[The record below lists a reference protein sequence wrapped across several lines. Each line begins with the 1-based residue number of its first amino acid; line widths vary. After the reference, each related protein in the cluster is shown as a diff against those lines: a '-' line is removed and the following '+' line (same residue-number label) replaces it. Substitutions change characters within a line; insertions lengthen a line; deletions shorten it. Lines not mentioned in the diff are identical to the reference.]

1 MGTAK
6 LKKEHLSNDSSRMSK
21 ATKRKHVTKE
31 AVDDYF
37 VPEGDEEIV
46 KIFAPR
52 GNNLHE
58 VENASGHRYLVSMPT
73 KFRKNI
79 WVKRGD
85 FVVTV
90 PIKEGNKVQGE
101 IVYILL
107 AKQIKY
113 LKDEKLWP
121 EEFSQQEAGPG
132 LPESEKEEK
141 SSDEIKANGNVGEDR
156 CKDNEDSDSESESSD
171 DELFENPNHRPVY
184 YMEETSEEETSE
196 DEDEASE
203 DDSDVDG
210 AGGGEKVVGSS
221 PTSNEGSELGEG

>member
-1 MGTAK
+1 
-6 LKKEHLSNDSSRMSK
+6 MSK

-46 KIFAPR
+46 KIFASR

-58 VENASGHRYLVSMPT
+58 VENASGHHFLVSMPT

-101 IVYILL
+101 IIYILL

-121 EEFSQQEAGPG
+121 KEFLPQESGQG
-132 LPESEKEEK
+132 MPEATSGE
-141 SSDEIKANGNVGEDR
+141 SDAPKVNGNQGCADMNKEHDDDVS
-156 CKDNEDSDSESESSD
+156 DSDNESSD

-184 YMEETSEEETSE
+184 YMEDTSDEEETSEEESSE
-196 DEDEASE
+196 EAC
-203 DDSDVDG
+203 DDGDVVNDG
-210 AGGGEKVVGSS
+210 ESS
-221 PTSNEGSELGEG
+221 VLNVSNDNDLNEGVARVKLK

>member
-1 MGTAK
+1 
-6 LKKEHLSNDSSRMSK
+6 MSK

-46 KIFAPR
+46 KIFASR

-58 VENASGHRYLVSMPT
+58 VENARGVRYLVSMPT
-73 KFRKNI
+73 KFRRNI

-85 FVVTV
+85 FVVTE

-113 LKDEKLWP
+113 LKNEKLWP
-121 EEFSQQEAGPG
+121 KEFDPQDTQQ
-132 LPESEKEEK
+132 SEQQT
-141 SSDEIKANGNVGEDR
+141 STTANGVKSEVDSNGNSCVNGNEQSNGKFNGNGNGVD
-156 CKDNEDSDSESESSD
+156 EDSDSESSD
-171 DELFENPNHRPVY
+171 DDDGLFENPNHRPVY
-184 YMEETSEEETSE
+184 YMDESSEEDSSEGESEEEQEEPSQ
-196 DEDEASE
+196 
-203 DDSDVDG
+203 
-210 AGGGEKVVGSS
+210 
-221 PTSNEGSELGEG
+221 TSNNLTEYELEEGIAKVKLK

>member
-1 MGTAK
+1 
-6 LKKEHLSNDSSRMSK
+6 MSK

-46 KIFAPR
+46 KIFASR

-58 VENASGHRYLVSMPT
+58 VENAQGERYLVSMPT
-73 KFRKNI
+73 KFRRNI

-85 FVVTV
+85 FVVTE

-113 LKDEKLWP
+113 LKNEKLWP
-121 EEFSQQEAGPG
+121 KEFDIQDLQQPQQQTDA
-132 LPESEKEEK
+132 EK
-141 SSDEIKANGNVGEDR
+141 STLLDSNGNSCLNENDSVEADAQSESHVDGNNSDENN
-156 CKDNEDSDSESESSD
+156 DNDSDSESSD
-171 DELFENPNHRPVY
+171 NDDDLFVNPNHRPVY
-184 YMEETSEEETSE
+184 YMDESSEEESSE
-196 DEDEASE
+196 DESE
-203 DDSDVDG
+203 EEEEEEDS
-210 AGGGEKVVGSS
+210 SL
-221 PTSNEGSELGEG
+221 TSNSHTEYKLEEGIAKVKLK

>member
-1 MGTAK
+1 
-6 LKKEHLSNDSSRMSK
+6 MSK

-31 AVDDYF
+31 ATDDYF

-46 KIFAPR
+46 KIFASR

-58 VENASGHRYLVSMPT
+58 VENASGHHYLVSMPT

-121 EEFSQQEAGPG
+121 QEF
-132 LPESEKEEK
+132 LPEEPCLGLSGATNGK
-141 SSDEIKANGNVGEDR
+141 SKVEPKVNGNQSCVDVNNEL
-156 CKDNEDSDSESESSD
+156 KDEHSDVESESTD
-171 DELFENPNHRPVY
+171 DELFVNPNHRPVY
-184 YMEETSEEETSE
+184 YMDDTSEEESSE
-196 DEDEASE
+196 GESNGEGCDDDGNGSGNGSDEERLSGSNNTM
-203 DDSDVDG
+203 SDL
-210 AGGGEKVVGSS
+210 
-221 PTSNEGSELGEG
+221 NEGIARVKLK

>member
-1 MGTAK
+1 
-6 LKKEHLSNDSSRMSK
+6 MSK

-37 VPEGDEEIV
+37 IPEGDEEIV
-46 KIFAPR
+46 KIFASR

-58 VENASGHRYLVSMPT
+58 VENASGEHYLVSMPN

-113 LKDEKLWP
+113 LKDEKHWP
-121 EEFSQQEAGPG
+121 EEFSLPHEQKDKVTEASHGSDYKHQHSNNG
-132 LPESEKEEK
+132 ADCDVESEV
-141 SSDEIKANGNVGEDR
+141 SSSEDE
-156 CKDNEDSDSESESSD
+156 D
-171 DELFENPNHRPVY
+171 DLPPNPNHRPVY
-184 YMEETSEEETSE
+184 YMEDTSDEETTDEE
-196 DEDEASE
+196 DANAEVHDEVEPGDINKNNTIASN
-203 DDSDVDG
+203 VDQVEEG
-210 AGGGEKVVGSS
+210 IAKVKLKVSQ
-221 PTSNEGSELGEG
+221 PANM

>member
-1 MGTAK
+1 
-6 LKKEHLSNDSSRMSK
+6 MSK

-46 KIFAPR
+46 KIFASR

-121 EEFSQQEAGPG
+121 VEFAPQVQGPG
-132 LPESEKEEK
+132 IPDIKSEKSKTEPTV
-141 SSDEIKANGNVGEDR
+141 NGNQDSENIEPQAVD
-156 CKDNEDSDSESESSD
+156 EDSESDSESSD
-171 DELFENPNHRPVY
+171 DDLFENPNHRPVHY
-184 YMEETSEEETSE
+184 VDDSSSEEEESSGEESE
-196 DEDEASE
+196 EGEE
-203 DDSDVDG
+203 CVDDADG
-210 AGGGEKVVGSS
+210 GNNEEKGATWNNSTEYVL
-221 PTSNEGSELGEG
+221 NEGIAKVKLK

>member
-1 MGTAK
+1 
-6 LKKEHLSNDSSRMSK
+6 MSK

-46 KIFAPR
+46 KIFSSR

-73 KFRKNI
+73 KFRRNI

-85 FVVTV
+85 FVVTI

-121 EEFSQQEAGPG
+121 KEFSQEAGADI
-132 LPESEKEEK
+132 PENKKDEK
-141 SSDEIKANGNVGEDR
+141 SSTELKVNGNEGSEDV
-156 CKDNEDSDSESESSD
+156 CKDDEGSGSESESSDD

-184 YMEETSEEETSE
+184 YMEESSEEETSE
-196 DEDEASE
+196 DEDGE
-203 DDSDVDG
+203 DDEHDSDGSVGDG
-210 AGGGEKVVGSS
+210 GDGGDAEGICTGSN
-221 PTSNEGSELGEG
+221 NESDLVEGIARVKLK

>member
-1 MGTAK
+1 
-6 LKKEHLSNDSSRMSK
+6 MSK

-46 KIFAPR
+46 KIFASR

-58 VENASGHRYLVSMPT
+58 VENAQGERYLVSMPT
-73 KFRKNI
+73 KFRRNI

-85 FVVTV
+85 FVVTE

-113 LKDEKLWP
+113 LKNEKLWP
-121 EEFSQQEAGPG
+121 KEFDIQDMQQPQQQTDA
-132 LPESEKEEK
+132 EK
-141 SSDEIKANGNVGEDR
+141 STLLDSNGNSCLNENDSGEVDAQSESHVDGNNSDDENN
-156 CKDNEDSDSESESSD
+156 DNDSDSESSD
-171 DELFENPNHRPVY
+171 NDDDLFVNPNHRPVY
-184 YMEETSEEETSE
+184 YMDESSEEEESSE
-196 DEDEASE
+196 DESEEDEVKE
-203 DDSDVDG
+203 DSCL
-210 AGGGEKVVGSS
+210 
-221 PTSNEGSELGEG
+221 TSNSHTEYELEEGIAKVKLK

>member
-1 MGTAK
+1 
-6 LKKEHLSNDSSRMSK
+6 MSK

-37 VPEGDEEIV
+37 IPEGDEEIV
-46 KIFAPR
+46 KIFASR

-58 VENASGHRYLVSMPT
+58 VENASGEHYLVSMPN

-90 PIKEGNKVQGE
+90 PIREGNKVQGE

-113 LKDEKLWP
+113 LKDENHWP
-121 EEFSQQEAGPG
+121 EEFSLPHEQKDKMAEASHCSDYDKHEHSSNGAECDV
-132 LPESEKEEK
+132 ESEV
-141 SSDEIKANGNVGEDR
+141 SSSEDE
-156 CKDNEDSDSESESSD
+156 D
-171 DELFENPNHRPVY
+171 DLPPNPNHRPVY
-184 YMEETSEEETSE
+184 YMEDTSEEETT
-196 DEDEASE
+196 DEEGTNDEVHDEVKLGDINQNNTIASN
-203 DDSDVDG
+203 VDQVEEG
-210 AGGGEKVVGSS
+210 IAKVK
-221 PTSNEGSELGEG
+221 LK